1 MQQNKIPLSM
11 DGIQELIERYY
22 KNDKNNQVYPK
33 KHLKTSL
40 TSESYND
47 DEIKDQN
54 QDIIELNAWNFDE
67 YTFDKDVII

>member
-1 MQQNKIPLSM
+1 MQQNNIPLSM